1 MTDFKSVVEAA
12 QYLGISGSAI
22 RKAIKAGR
30 LPAMRVGGTH
40 IVPVKALKKYRVNPK
55 MKEIGSLRGIK
66 KKKKT

>member
-1 MTDFKSVVEAA
+1 MTDFKSVEEAA

-30 LPAMRVGGTH
+30 LPAMRVGGVH

-55 MKEIGSLRGIK
+55 MKQMGDLHMK
-66 KKKKT
+66 KKKEKS